1 MGIVLYGLQRIQAM
15 IYLVTVAG
23 HTSQFYFSNEAE
35 AIAMAE
41 KLTGW
46 GDVSIW
52 QNITTIPK
60 KETP

>member
-1 MGIVLYGLQRIQAM
+1 MN
-15 IYLVTVAG
+15 YLITVAG
-23 HTSQFYFSNEAE
+23 HSSQFYFATEAE
-35 AIAMAE
+35 ALAMAE

-52 QNITTIPK
+52 HKTTTLNH

>member
-1 MGIVLYGLQRIQAM
+1 M

-23 HTSQFYFSNEAE
+23 NPSQFYFATEAE
-35 AIAMAE
+35 ANAMAE

-52 QNITTIPK
+52 HNITTIPK
-60 KETP
+60 KETT